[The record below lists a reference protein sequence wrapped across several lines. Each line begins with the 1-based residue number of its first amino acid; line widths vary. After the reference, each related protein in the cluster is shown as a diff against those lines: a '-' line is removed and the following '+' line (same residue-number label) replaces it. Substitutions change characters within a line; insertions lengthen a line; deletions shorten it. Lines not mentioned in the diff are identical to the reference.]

1 MKKAHSERNE
11 CVSNQ
16 KRPPE
21 PSINLLEDSFAI
33 HSSDEGFVRVPFT
46 AIRLEE
52 AEGRAI

>member
-1 MKKAHSERNE
+1 VKKAHSERNE